1 MSRAH
6 VVAYLDRA
14 TVDGRIFREVILDES
29 RFPLPVRSVDGTL
42 LGQVVGASV
51 IKTAAVGVQG
61 PLSGGR
67 VEVSCSWEGHDEPDW
82 SHWCL
87 LAELTNW
94 DCEVIEQQIQS
105 GALYRIDISGT
116 LAGVTLSTPTKWPWK
131 ADTGV

>member
-1 MSRAH
+1 MTRVH
-6 VVAYLDRA
+6 TVAYLDRP
-14 TVDGRIFREVILDES
+14 TVDGRIFREVTLEES

-42 LGQVVGASV
+42 LGQVISASV
-51 IKTAAVGVQG
+51 VKTAPLRDGSRVDVVCVWDDQETRVG
-61 PLSGGR
+61 
-67 VEVSCSWEGHDEPDW
+67 EPDW

-87 LAELTNW
+87 LAELTNL
-94 DCEVIEQQIQS
+94 DCEVIEQRIQS